1 MIAGQGEVRT
11 DNKAISA
18 ADEGADV
25 AFFVVA
31 KRVAASTDAKL
42 TLLAKQKVG
51 PRGTRKQSREF
62 SCTGSATS
70 CTDSQP

>member
-11 DNKAISA
+11 DNKAIPA
-18 ADEGADV
+18 AVERGDSSILR
-25 AFFVVA
+25 VA

-42 TLLAKQKVG
+42 RSLAKRKG
-51 PRGTRKQSREF
+51 CPRGSRKQSPGF

-70 CTDSQP
+70 STDSQP